1 MKLPSLS
8 KCIRGR
14 LYLLRS
20 RNLAVGVFN
29 GNTGFI
35 GIRTKFGDRYLAT
48 EYHYDT
54 GAPFGTVSEAVDMEI
69 DVPKDIELREQL
81 GTKDSVSG
89 RLVEFDRPVKDGGRG
104 WYYVDT
110 GVADEAIRPVTISN
124 DALFAFLDK
133 IQASVAASS
142 SR

>member
-1 MKLPSLS
+1 MTLPALS

-14 LYLLRS
+14 VYRLQS

-29 GNTGFI
+29 GTSGFI
-35 GIRTKFGDRYLAT
+35 GIRTKFGNRYLAT
-48 EYHYDT
+48 EYHWDT

-69 DVPKDIELREQL
+69 DVPKDIALRELL
-81 GTKDSVSG
+81 GTQDSITG
-89 RLVEFDRPVKDGGRG
+89 RHVDFDKPVKDGGRG

-110 GVADEAIRPVTISN
+110 GVADEAIRPVAINN

-133 IQASVAASS
+133 LG
-142 SR
+142 